1 MRHNRETHR
10 LGRTA
15 TERKALLENLVTSLL
30 KHQEIKT
37 TLQKAKAAQRLA
49 DHVITLGKTDTLH
62 SRRQVFSFIQDHQ
75 LTSKVFKEVAPRFKA
90 RKGGYT
96 RILQTHKRKG
106 DGAQLAIL
114 ELTEKEIIVKEPK
127 KAKKKDA
134 KPEKAAGSHD
144 AHDTHVMP
152 LPGRP
157 AGAGRQEA
165 HPKGT
170 EKEAHFPKH
179 PEPKK
184 EKPKTGFFKN
194 LGKFF
199 RNKGGS

>member
-1 MRHNRETHR
+1 MRHNRQTHR
-10 LGRTA
+10 LGRNFS
-15 TERKALLENLVTSLL
+15 ERKALLENLVTSLL

-49 DHVITLGKTDTLH
+49 DHVITLGKNDTLH

-75 LTSKVFKEVAPRFKA
+75 LTSKVFKEVAPRFKS

-96 RILQTHKRKG
+96 RIMQINRRKG

-127 KAKKKDA
+127 KSKKKDA
-134 KPEKAAGSHD
+134 KPEKGTRPHEEAAHE
-144 AHDTHVMP
+144 TH
-152 LPGRP
+152 
-157 AGAGRQEA
+157 EE
-165 HPKGT
+165 HPKGA
-170 EKEAHFPKH
+170 EKETHFTKH
-179 PEPKK
+179 NEPKK
-184 EKPKTGFFKN
+184 EKPKPGFFKN

>member
-10 LGRTA
+10 LGRTF

-49 DHVITLGKTDTLH
+49 DHVIALGKNDTLH

-75 LTSKVFKEVAPRFKA
+75 LTSKVFKEVAPRFKT

-96 RILQTHKRKG
+96 RILRINKRKG

-127 KAKKKDA
+127 KAKRKDA
-134 KPEKAAGSHD
+134 KPEKAAGSH
-144 AHDTHVMP
+144 AMP
-152 LPGRP
+152 
-157 AGAGRQEA
+157 AGRQEE

-170 EKEAHFPKH
+170 EKEAHFPKG

-194 LGKFF
+194 LGRFF
-199 RNKGGS
+199 RNKGGG

>member
-10 LGRTA
+10 LGRNFS
-15 TERKALLENLVTSLL
+15 ERKALLENLVTSLL

-49 DHVITLGKTDTLH
+49 DHVITLGKNDTLH

-75 LTSKVFKEVAPRFKA
+75 LTSKVFKEVAPRFKS
-90 RKGGYT
+90 RNGGYT
-96 RILQTHKRKG
+96 RILQINKRKG

-114 ELTEKEIIVKEPK
+114 ELTEKEILVKEPK

-134 KPEKAAGSHD
+134 KAKKGTASH
-144 AHDTHVMP
+144 
-152 LPGRP
+152 
-157 AGAGRQEA
+157 EA
-165 HPKGT
+165 HEHHDDDQTKAS

-179 PEPKK
+179 TEPKK

-199 RNKGGS
+199 RNKGGG

>member
-1 MRHNRETHR
+1 MRHNRQTHR

-30 KHQEIKT
+30 KHQEIQT

-134 KPEKAAGSHD
+134 KPEKAAGSHEAHD
-144 AHDTHVMP
+144 AHE
-152 LPGRP
+152 G
-157 AGAGRQEA
+157 

-170 EKEAHFPKH
+170 EKETRFPKA

>member
-1 MRHNRETHR
+1 MRHNRQTHR
-10 LGRTA
+10 LGRDSS
-15 TERKALLENLVTSLL
+15 ERKALLENLVTSLL

-62 SRRQVFSFIQDHQ
+62 SRRQVFSFIQDHE
-75 LTSKVFKEVAPRFKA
+75 LTSKLFKEVAPRFKS

-96 RILQTHKRKG
+96 RIMQINHRKG

-127 KAKKKDA
+127 KSKKKDT
-134 KPEKAAGSHD
+134 KPEKEIHLPEADHETHEEHSKGSD
-144 AHDTHVMP
+144 
-152 LPGRP
+152 
-157 AGAGRQEA
+157 
-165 HPKGT
+165 
-170 EKEAHFPKH
+170 KEIHFTKR

-184 EKPKTGFFKN
+184 EKQKPSFFKN

>member
-10 LGRTA
+10 LGRNFS
-15 TERKALLENLVTSLL
+15 ERKALLENLVTSLL

-49 DHVITLGKTDTLH
+49 DHVITLGKNDTLH
-62 SRRQVFSFIQDHQ
+62 SRRQVFSFVQDHQ
-75 LTSKVFKEVAPRFKA
+75 LTSKVFKEVAPRFKS

-96 RILQTHKRKG
+96 RILQINKRKG

-127 KAKKKDA
+127 KTKKKDA
-134 KPEKAAGSHD
+134 KPEKGSETHK
-144 AHDTHVMP
+144 AHEGH
-152 LPGRP
+152 
-157 AGAGRQEA
+157 EE

-179 PEPKK
+179 AEPKK